1 METWYKNLVNL
12 IEQIE
17 LNDEISLNISDENM
31 E

>member
-1 METWYKNLVNL
+1 METWYQNLVNL

>member
-1 METWYKNLVNL
+1 METWYQNLVNL

-17 LNDEISLNISDENM
+17 SNDEISLNISDEKM

>member
-1 METWYKNLVNL
+1 METWYQNLVNL

-17 LNDEISLNISDENM
+17 SNDEISLNISDEKI